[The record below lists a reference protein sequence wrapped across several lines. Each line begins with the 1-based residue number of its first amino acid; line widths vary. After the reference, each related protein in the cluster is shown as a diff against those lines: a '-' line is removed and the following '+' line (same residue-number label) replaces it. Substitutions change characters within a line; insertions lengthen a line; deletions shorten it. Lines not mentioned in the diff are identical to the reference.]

1 MQPCV
6 KTNKINAFKIIS
18 FYMAN
23 GHLGILGNFQIMTGI
38 YQGKM
43 P

>member
-1 MQPCV
+1 MQLCV
-6 KTNKINAFKIIS
+6 KSNKINAFKIIS
-18 FYMAN
+18 LYMVN
-23 GHLGILGNFQIMTGI
+23 GHLGILRNFQIMTEI